1 MFVNEAER
9 LFSLKL
15 KECIIA
21 NKKENMFEHWDMKG
35 ILFDVTKD
43 VFKYDV
49 KGIKRDQRHG
59 NLNPKIVWTESKNV
73 RGDPGW
79 LYGKANY
86 IAFEKPN
93 EFVVVDR
100 VILLDFMRDK
110 IKENNNEIV
119 SNPYDALYKIYQR
132 KGRQDKISKALMIDM
147 EQIAK
152 WIIKK

>member
-86 IAFEKPN
+86 IVFEKP
-93 EFVVVDR
+93 
-100 VILLDFMRDK
+100 
-110 IKENNNEIV
+110 NEIV